1 MIINNHFCTHLS
13 FKKLKGHVI
22 SMNEELLIEYFNKLE
37 EIYNL
42 DQEIVNYKNKMDKE
56 LEEERNSIKTIIINC
71 HSKEEIVNTLRG
83 RTMKA
88 DIRNSIYI
96 GLHMRQ
102 LSTMKELRNLIDE
115 LGMSS
120 ACIPEV
126 DNMIDTVNEMIDTF
140 ENKIKIMTEG
150 LQKNSLAFNEF
161 LTNSLNG

>member
-1 MIINNHFCTHLS
+1 
-13 FKKLKGHVI
+13 
-22 SMNEELLIEYFNKLE
+22 MNEELLIEYFNKLE
-37 EIYNL
+37 EIHKL

-88 DIRNSIYI
+88 DIRNSMYI
-96 GLHMRQ
+96 SLHMKQ
-102 LSTMKELRNLIDE
+102 LSAMKELRNLIDE
-115 LGMSS
+115 LGMSN

-140 ENKIKIMTEG
+140 ENKIKIMAEG

>member
-1 MIINNHFCTHLS
+1 
-13 FKKLKGHVI
+13 
-22 SMNEELLIEYFNKLE
+22 
-37 EIYNL
+37 
-42 DQEIVNYKNKMDKE
+42 
-56 LEEERNSIKTIIINC
+56 
-71 HSKEEIVNTLRG
+71 
-83 RTMKA
+83 MKA
-88 DIRNSIYI
+88 DIRNSMYI

-115 LGMSS
+115 LGMSN

>member
-1 MIINNHFCTHLS
+1 
-13 FKKLKGHVI
+13 
-22 SMNEELLIEYFNKLE
+22 MNEELLIEYFNKLE
-37 EIYNL
+37 EIYKL

-102 LSTMKELRNLIDE
+102 LSVMKEIRNLVDD
-115 LGMSS
+115 LGMSD

-140 ENKIKIMTEG
+140 ENKIKIMAEG